1 MKKLIQLKLKFLAK
15 IILRKYSPKII
26 GITGSVGKTSTKEA
40 IFNVLSSKF
49 NTRESIK
56 NYNNELGV
64 PLSIIGVVSPG
75 RSLFGWAF
83 VFFKALKLILFKDK
97 KYPEFL
103 VLEFGVDRPGDMKY
117 LTSIA
122 KCDVGVITTIGPSHL
137 EFFKTVKNTQKEKG
151 VLIKDLKRDG
161 WAILNYDDEMTKELK
176 DEAKTKIL
184 TYGFHS
190 EANVRA
196 QNLVFSFEENRDIN
210 NMSGISFKLNH
221 DGSVVPIK
229 LPRVIGYSAIYSSLA
244 AASVGIA
251 YKMNLVEIS
260 DALRNYYLPCGRMNL
275 IKGIKNTLIIDDS
288 YNSSPQ
294 SSISAIDFIKKI
306 DLDGNGR
313 KWAVL
318 GDMMELG
325 SYTEEGHR
333 EVGQA
338 LQKGGFDKLITVG
351 ERARDIAR
359 GAREGGMR
367 KEDVYSFDRNIES
380 GKFIQERM
388 EEGDLILIKGSQG
401 ARVEKIV
408 KEIMADPMNAK
419 NLLVR
424 QGKEWRDK

>member
-1 MKKLIQLKLKFLAK
+1 MKKLIQLKLKILAK
-15 IILRKYSPKII
+15 TILRKYNPRIV

-40 IFNVLSSKF
+40 VFNVLSSKF

-64 PLSIIGVVSPG
+64 PLSIIGIKSPG
-75 RSLFGWAF
+75 KSLFGWFF
-83 VFFKALKLILFKDK
+83 VFFKALKLILLKDK
-97 KYPEFL
+97 DYPEFL
-103 VLEFGVDRPGDMKY
+103 VLEFGVDRPGDMEY
-117 LTSIA
+117 LISIA
-122 KCDVGVITTIGPSHL
+122 KCDIGVITTIGSSHL
-137 EFFKTVKNTQKEKG
+137 EFFKTVKNIQKEKS
-151 VLIKDLKRDG
+151 VLIKELKREG
-161 WAILNYDDEMTKELK
+161 WAILNYDDELTKELK
-176 DEAKTKIL
+176 SAAKTKIL

-196 QNLVFSFEENRDIN
+196 QNLVFSFEENRDID
-210 NMSGISFKLNH
+210 NMSGVSFKLNH
-221 DGSVVPIK
+221 EGSVVPIK

-260 DALRNYYLPCGRMNL
+260 DALRNYYLPYGRMNL

-306 DLDGNGR
+306 DLENKGR

-333 EVGQA
+333 EVGRA
-338 LQKGGFDKLITVG
+338 L
-351 ERARDIAR
+351 
-359 GAREGGMR
+359 
-367 KEDVYSFDRNIES
+367 Y
-380 GKFIQERM
+380 
-388 EEGDLILIKGSQG
+388 
-401 ARVEKIV
+401 
-408 KEIMADPMNAK
+408 
-419 NLLVR
+419 
-424 QGKEWRDK
+424 